1 MGLLSPDV
9 VVGYRAAM
17 GGRSAPGSC
26 LGFVDVR
33 FLRENEKVQQ
43 ISIEHGKNTLSKR
56 SGEAVSQPRP
66 PFSLNPH
73 RLALLKSPIEAL
85 IYAS

>member
-9 VVGYRAAM
+9 VVGCRAAM

-33 FLRENEKVQQ
+33 FLRENEKV
-43 ISIEHGKNTLSKR
+43 
-56 SGEAVSQPRP
+56 
-66 PFSLNPH
+66 
-73 RLALLKSPIEAL
+73 
-85 IYAS
+85 